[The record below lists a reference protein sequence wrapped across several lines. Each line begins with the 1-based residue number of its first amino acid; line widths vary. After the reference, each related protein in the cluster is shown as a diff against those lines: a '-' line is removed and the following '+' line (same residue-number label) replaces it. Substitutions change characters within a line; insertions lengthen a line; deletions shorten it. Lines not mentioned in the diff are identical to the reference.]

1 MRKIGLNVR
10 MFLVMALMFSIL
22 FALFAGISYL
32 LGYFQPY
39 LYVIMALGIMAIQYI
54 SGPKIVEWT
63 MKVKYVTP
71 YEEPRLHSIVDGL
84 VSKLGISKPKVG
96 VSDVKIPNAF
106 AFGRWKK
113 DARVVVTKPLLQK
126 LDDGELE
133 AVLGHELSHVVNRDM
148 IILTLVSVVPLIC
161 YYIFIS
167 LMWGGAMGSGGNR
180 NGGYV
185 AIIALG
191 AFVMYLVTNLLVLYI
206 SRTRE
211 YYADAGSAE
220 LTQKPYNLASGL
232 YKLVLASKE
241 IEEKEIQ
248 TVEGIKAFFATD
260 PTKARDEVRMLM
272 EADLKGDGKLDAYE
286 VKQFAETAKEKLGRY
301 SSLAEIFSTHPNPV
315 KRIIKLAEMY

>member
-1 MRKIGLNVR
+1 MRRIGLNIR

-39 LYVIMALGIMAIQYI
+39 LYVIMALGVMAIQYI

-71 YEEPRLHSIVDGL
+71 YEEPRLHSIVDRL
-84 VSKLGISKPKVG
+84 VSKLGTSKPKVG
-96 VSDVKIPNAF
+96 VSNVKIPNAF

-113 DARVVVTKPLLQK
+113 DSRVVVTKPLLQR

-133 AVLGHELSHVVNRDM
+133 AVLGHELSHIVNRDM
-148 IILTLVSVVPLIC
+148 IVLTLVSVVPLIC

-167 LMWGGAMGSGGNR
+167 LMWGGAMGAGGNR

-220 LTQKPYNLASGL
+220 LTQEPYNLASGL
-232 YKLVLASKE
+232 YKLILASKDV
-241 IEEKEIQ
+241 EEKELQ
-248 TVEGIKAFFATD
+248 AVEGVKAFFATD
-260 PTKARDEVRMLM
+260 PTKATGEIRMLID
-272 EADLKGDGKLDAYE
+272 ADLNRDGKLDAYE
-286 VKQFAETAKEKLGRY
+286 VKQFTETAKVRIGRF

-315 KRIIKLAEMY
+315 KRIIKLGEMY